1 MVKSVDHISPDEP
14 VLRMQDI
21 DKSFGATIA
30 LKTVNFDVYAG
41 QVHALVGENG
51 AGKSTLMKILSG
63 AYQADSGRMFL
74 DGKPFA
80 PRNPLDSRRQ
90 GVGMIYQELS
100 LAPHLTVE
108 ENICLGVEPLK
119 HGLIDWTEVRR
130 KAESVLSIFDHPEIS
145 PDDQTGKLPV
155 SAQQLVEIGRALALG
170 CRLVVFDEP
179 TSSLDRADVTRL
191 FEVIR
196 RLKKQG
202 IAIVYISHFLE
213 EVKEI
218 SDRITVL
225 RDGQVQG
232 CAESPDIT
240 SKQIVNL
247 MVGREIKALYP
258 RSERSAGKALLQVD
272 HLSGTKIPDKVS
284 LTVYAGEVVG
294 VFGLI
299 GAGRTEF
306 LKTIFG
312 LEPVREGQITVGV
325 YTGPASPENRWQQG
339 TGLLSEDRQEE
350 GLVQN
355 MSLADNLTLTDL
367 RHFGP
372 AGFINKS
379 RQYAASRHWIE
390 RLDIRTSG
398 PEQRVDELSGGNQ
411 QKTIFARL
419 LQHDVDLFLMDEP
432 TRGIDVAAKAIIY
445 EAIDRIATE
454 KGAHGIPGKGVLI
467 VSSYIPELLGICD
480 RIAVMYKGR
489 LGEALPVTD
498 LDANTL
504 MAAATGQHAV
514 A

>member
-1 MVKSVDHISPDEP
+1 MGEP
-14 VLRMQDI
+14 VLRMQGI
-21 DKSFGATIA
+21 GKSFGATTA
-30 LKTVNFDVYAG
+30 LDHVDFEVYPG

-63 AYQADSGRMFL
+63 VYQPDLGRMLL
-74 DGKPFA
+74 DGKPFT
-80 PRNPLDSRRQ
+80 PRNPLESRNQ

-108 ENICLGVEPLK
+108 ENICLGVEPVK
-119 HGLIDWTEVRR
+119 HGLIDWPEVRR
-130 KAESVLSIFDHPEIS
+130 KAETVLRIFDHPEIS
-145 PDDQTGKLPV
+145 PDSQTGQLPI

-196 RLKKQG
+196 RLKNQG
-202 IAIVYISHFLE
+202 IAVVYISHFLE

-218 SDRITVL
+218 ADQITVL

-232 CAESPDIT
+232 STAAPEIT
-240 SKQIVNL
+240 SDQIVKL
-247 MVGREIKALYP
+247 MVGREVKKLYP
-258 RSERSAGKALLQVD
+258 RSERSPGKVLLQVEN
-272 HLSGTKIPDKVS
+272 LSGIDLPNDVS
-284 LTVYAGEVVG
+284 FSVSAGEVVG

-312 LEPVREGQITVGV
+312 LEPVRTGQVTIGMFSGRT
-325 YTGPASPENRWQQG
+325 TPLQCWQQG
-339 TGLLSEDRQEE
+339 VGLMSEDRQEE

-355 MSLADNLTLTDL
+355 RSIADNITLTDL
-367 RHFGP
+367 KRFGP
-372 AGFINKS
+372 AGIIYKS
-379 RQYAASRHWIE
+379 RQYAASRHWIDQ
-390 RLDIRTSG
+390 LDIRAAG
-398 PEQRVDELSGGNQ
+398 PEQKVDELSGGNQ
-411 QKTIFARL
+411 QKAIFARL
-419 LQHDVDLFLMDEP
+419 LQHDVDLLLMDEP

-445 EAIDRIATE
+445 EAIDRITSG
-454 KGAHGIPGKGVLI
+454 KDTNGRPGKGVVM

-480 RIAVMYKGR
+480 RIAVMYKGN
-489 LGEALPVTD
+489 LGPAVPVSD
-498 LDANTL
+498 LDANIL
-504 MAAATGQHAV
+504 MAAATGQRAV